1 MKVLVVGSGG
11 REHALAWKFSKE
23 AEVIAAPGNPGIA
36 EDVEVVDISTKKHKE
51 LLELCKK
58 RSIDLVVVGPE
69 DPLIEGLAD
78 VLRDGGIAVYGPG
91 ADGAGLEGSKA
102 FSKQLM
108 RNANVPT
115 AEFQIFT
122 DAKLAKE
129 YAKSR
134 FDAGKAVAVKAS
146 GNALG
151 KGVVVASTL
160 DEAQAAI
167 QQMIVGKQFGL
178 AGEKIVIEDRLTG
191 PEFSVLTLVGDQNFV
206 SLPIVQD
213 HKRAHDGNRGPNTG
227 GMGAFSPVDWVTA
240 SLVNEVEETIIKPT
254 LNAMRESG
262 ITYRGTIFSGI
273 MMDQGKPHCL
283 EFNVR
288 MGDPETQVIV
298 ARLGAGFLKAFHS
311 AAIGEFIEEPE
322 VLNNAVVSVVIAS
335 EHYPI
340 LSSKGSPITI
350 SEHLPGVKYFHA
362 GTAMID
368 GQLVTN
374 GGRVINATACA
385 SNLREARKL
394 AYRAAAGVRFEGA
407 RYRTDI
413 GAESTNG

>member
-11 REHALAWKFSKE
+11 REHALAWKFSRE
-23 AEVIAAPGNPGIA
+23 AEVIAAPGNPGMA
-36 EDVEVVDISTKKHKE
+36 EDVEIVDISPRKQKE
-51 LLELCKK
+51 LLELCQK

-129 YAKSR
+129 YAKAR
-134 FDAGKAVAVKAS
+134 FDAGKGVAVKAS

-151 KGVVVASTL
+151 KGVVVASTFE
-160 DEAQAAI
+160 EANEAI
-167 QQMIVGKQFGL
+167 HQMMVGKQFGL

-191 PEFSVLTLVGDQNFV
+191 PEFSVLTLVGDKNYV
-206 SLPIVQD
+206 SLPVVQD
-213 HKRAHDGNRGPNTG
+213 HKRAYDHNRGPNTG

-240 SLVNEVEETIIKPT
+240 DLVREVEESIIKPT
-254 LNAMRESG
+254 LKALHESG
-262 ITYRGTIFSGI
+262 ISYRGTIFSGI

-298 ARLGAGFLKAFHS
+298 ARIGSGFLKAFHS
-311 AAIGEFIEEPE
+311 AATGEFIEAPE
-322 VLNNAVVSVVIAS
+322 VLANAVVSVVIAS

-350 SEHLPGVKYFHA
+350 AEHIPGVKYFHA
-362 GTAMID
+362 GTSMID
-368 GQLVTN
+368 GELVTN

-385 SNLREARKL
+385 NTLKEARKL
-394 AYRAAAGVRFEGA
+394 AYRAAAGVHFEGA

-413 GAESTNG
+413 ASEVFAG